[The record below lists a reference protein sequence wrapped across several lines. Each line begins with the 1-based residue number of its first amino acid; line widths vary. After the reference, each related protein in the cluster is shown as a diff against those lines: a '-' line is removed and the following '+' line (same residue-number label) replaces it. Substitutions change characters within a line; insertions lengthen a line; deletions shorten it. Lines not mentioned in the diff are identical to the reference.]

1 MFTKKLPS
9 TRELYILRKMHSVII
24 PIISSANVYII
35 HDDAGCFISVDRIS
49 VYGLW

>member
-1 MFTKKLPS
+1 MFTKKLSS

-35 HDDAGCFISVDRIS
+35 HDDASF
-49 VYGLW
+49 LWTE